1 MKLIGISGKKRSGK
15 DTLGHQIAC
24 QLPNVIVTSFA
35 KALKAEIQEVVKLP
49 PEFIERSKEEFR
61 PLLQWWGTEFRRK
74 LYPGIDSYWIDKV
87 EQELSDAKER
97 GYQFAVITDVR
108 FPNEAQ
114 YVKMVG
120 GILINV
126 VRDMPGHDAHSSE
139 NALNDY
145 GHFDYVVENNGTLAD
160 LLVHATTI
168 AKSVSLPTSTYST
181 PSVTS
186 NP

>member
-1 MKLIGISGKKRSGK
+1 MKVIGISGKKRSGK

-24 QLPNVIVTSFA
+24 QLHSVIVTAFA
-35 KALKAEIQEVVKLP
+35 KALKAEIQEAVKLP
-49 PEFIERSKEEFR
+49 PEFIERHKEEFR
-61 PLLQWWGTEFRRK
+61 PLLQWWSTEFRRK
-74 LYPGIDSYWIDKV
+74 LYPNIDTYWLNKV

-97 GYQFAVITDVR
+97 GYQFAIITDVR

-114 YVKMVG
+114 YVKSVG

-126 VRDMPGHDAHSSE
+126 VRAGQKADAHISE

-168 AKSVSLPTSTYST
+168 AQLVSLPTWTYST